1 MDPRVELYKAAFSQ
15 RGGAGGAY
23 IPKFYGTYRYQ
34 QHGGGLGDM
43 FRGIWR
49 WVKPVAQK
57 GLEALLRSG
66 GESMSQGST
75 WKEALKSSLK
85 PTLGAVLTA
94 TADQVASKPHEEP
107 PAAAPPPGPPI
118 AHPEA
123 VLVGTQG
130 GRGQRGGRRAR
141 PAYKKSKPKRAKAMS
156 MSSSFSRHPIIYNF

>member
-15 RGGAGGAY
+15 RGGAGGEY

-43 FRGIWR
+43 FRSIWR

-57 GLEALLRSG
+57 GFEALLRSG

-94 TADQVASKPHEEP
+94 TADQVAIKPPPEA

-118 AHPEA
+118 AHPES
-123 VLVGTQG
+123 VLVGMQG

-141 PAYKKSKPKRAKAMS
+141 PAYKKSKPKRAKV